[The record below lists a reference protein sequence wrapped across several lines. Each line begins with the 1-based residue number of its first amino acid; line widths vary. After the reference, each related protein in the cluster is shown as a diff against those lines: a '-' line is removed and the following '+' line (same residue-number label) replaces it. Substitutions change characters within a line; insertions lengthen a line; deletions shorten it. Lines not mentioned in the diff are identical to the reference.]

1 MVIPH
6 CGHCCLTFILCCC
19 TLLYVAQGVGMATQ
33 FHSGL
38 SLVSQTRTSFPPSL
52 PATSLLLGRA
62 KPSANSC
69 FSTHIFKHC
78 SSPLRVLCAAGSKES
93 AAQSVEIP
101 AIEYHKEELPPL
113 LASMTIAGLPPCQES
128 MFVDEALATI
138 LQSGLS
144 DLFGAYYHLCNSYT
158 SFSHC
163 GAVSCDRLA
172 TMSTNVTLLTIVD
185 DILLDKQDGLLLEKL
200 GIDPNIL
207 GSPELIREY
216 LHSLEVLVCQENPPQ
231 SPDRIQEVFWKLGCD
246 FRKLSNPE
254 WLDLFSGA
262 LHDFFNANYEGY
274 CARLV
279 GDRTNI
285 ITDLEALTQMRTQGT
300 GGRLASLS
308 VEFCNEVFLP
318 IEVREHS
325 AVQQLTRASWR
336 YTAYVNDIFSFSK
349 ESIHEPH
356 NSYNLIK
363 MLMESEGL
371 SLPQAARRALNLTN
385 SIAHDFMELEA
396 QLPEEPWTSL
406 VRRYAEGLKEFMA
419 GALYWYSMNQRY
431 RDPKAPFP
439 ELRDVNV
446 PFNTKADTVKTIR
459 Q

>member
-1 MVIPH
+1 
-6 CGHCCLTFILCCC
+6 
-19 TLLYVAQGVGMATQ
+19 MATQ
-33 FHSGL
+33 TFHSGL
-38 SLVSQTRTSFPPSL
+38 PLVSQTRTSFPPSS

-62 KPSANSC
+62 KPGANSC
-69 FSTHIFKHC
+69 FVAPSSFRHC
-78 SSPLRVLCAAGSKES
+78 SSPLRVQCAAGSKES
-93 AAQSVEIP
+93 AVRPVEIP
-101 AIEYHKEELPPL
+101 AIEYHEEELPPL

-128 MFVDEALATI
+128 MFADDALATI
-138 LQSGLS
+138 LQSGPS
-144 DLFGAYYHLCNSYT
+144 DVLGAYYHVCNSFI
-158 SFSHC
+158 SFIHC

-172 TMSTNVTLLTIVD
+172 TISTLVTFLTLVD
-185 DILLDKQDGLLLEKL
+185 DILFDKQDGLLLEKL

-216 LHSLEVLVCQENPPQ
+216 LHSLEVLVRQENPPQ

-254 WLDLFSGA
+254 WLDLFPGA
-262 LHDFFNANYEGY
+262 LHVFFNANYEGY
-274 CARLV
+274 CAGLV

-285 ITDLEALTQMRTQGT
+285 ITDLEAFTQMCMPTT
-300 GGRLASLS
+300 GGLLATLS
-308 VEFCNEVFLP
+308 VELCNDVFLP
-318 IEVREHS
+318 IEVREHP

-363 MLMESEGL
+363 VLMQSEGL

-406 VRRYAEGLKEFMA
+406 VHRYAEGLKEFMA
-419 GALYWYSMNQRY
+419 GVVYWHSMNTRY

-446 PFNTKADTVKTIR
+446 PFNTRADTVKIIR

>member
-1 MVIPH
+1 
-6 CGHCCLTFILCCC
+6 
-19 TLLYVAQGVGMATQ
+19 MATQ
-33 FHSGL
+33 IFHSGV

-62 KPSANSC
+62 KPGANSC
-69 FSTHIFKHC
+69 FVAPSSFRHC

-93 AAQSVEIP
+93 AVQPVEIP
-101 AIEYHKEELPPL
+101 AIEYHEKELPPL

-128 MFVDEALATI
+128 MFADEALATI
-138 LQSGLS
+138 LQRGPSSLLGT
-144 DLFGAYYHLCNSYT
+144 YYRVCNSFI
-158 SFSHC
+158 SFNHC

-172 TMSTNVTLLTIVD
+172 TISTLWTLNTMFD
-185 DILLDKQDGLLLEKL
+185 DILFDKQDGLLLAKL

-216 LHSLEVLVCQENPPQ
+216 LHSLEVLLRQEAPPQ
-231 SPDRIQEVFWKLGCD
+231 SPDQVQEMIWKLGCD
-246 FRKLSNPE
+246 FRELSNPE

-262 LHDFFNANYEGY
+262 LHDFFNGNYEGY
-274 CARLV
+274 CADLE

-285 ITDLEALTQMRTQGT
+285 ITDLEAFTEMRTRTT
-300 GGRLASLS
+300 GGLIATLS

-318 IEVREHS
+318 IEVRDHP
-325 AVQQLTRASWR
+325 AVQQLTRALWR
-336 YTAYVNDIFSFSK
+336 YAAHVNDIFSFSK
-349 ESIHEPH
+349 ESIYEPH

-363 MLMESEGL
+363 VLMQSEGL

-385 SIAHDFMELEA
+385 SIAQDFMELEA

-406 VRRYAEGLKEFMA
+406 VRRYAEGLKEFMV
-419 GALYWYSMNQRY
+419 GTLYWHSMNKRY

-439 ELRDVNV
+439 ELRDVNATFS
-446 PFNTKADTVKTIR
+446 PKAYTVKTIR
-459 Q
+459 R